1 MKKGSEQTYEV
12 LKKRIVAGH
21 YTAGTQLKEEHIA
34 EDMGVSRTP
43 VRPRLSVSLTMAWLS
58 RKPAAACLLPV
69 GRDGT
74 SRTCSACEFGS
85 SPSPRG
91 LPPSGLMPKSLNS

>member
-34 EDMGVSRTP
+34 EDMGRQSHASP
-43 VRPRLSVSLTMAWLS
+43 
-58 RKPAAACLLPV
+58 
-69 GRDGT
+69 GR
-74 SRTCSACEFGS
+74 A
-85 SPSPRG
+85 
-91 LPPSGLMPKSLNS
+91 